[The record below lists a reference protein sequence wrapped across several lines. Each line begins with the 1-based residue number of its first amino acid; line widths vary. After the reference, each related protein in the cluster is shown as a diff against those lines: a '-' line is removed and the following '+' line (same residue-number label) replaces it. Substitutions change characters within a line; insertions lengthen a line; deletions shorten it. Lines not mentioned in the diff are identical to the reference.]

1 MRKVLHYKTNFLNNS
16 ETFINRLIKN
26 HQTYEPAAL
35 CYQKKSFTD
44 GIRIY
49 EVPGNEFSFIRN
61 CLAFHLNFPLPFY
74 KQIIRELKPDIIH
87 AHFGYDAYKMLH
99 IAREQNIPLV
109 TSFYGSDV
117 TRLPSELFWTTRY
130 KKLAAFGAHFIA
142 ASDLMKNQ
150 LEELGFPA
158 EKISVVRF
166 GLNLKE
172 LKFYENKPGSKK
184 ILMVGR
190 LVEKKGFE
198 YALMAI
204 SHLKRKGIIPEVNI
218 FGDGPLRKKLTDL
231 TEELGISNFVTFHG
245 FKPVEEIL
253 KAHGS
258 HSLLLAPSVKASDGD
273 TEGLPNTILEAMAM
287 GTVVVA
293 TRHAA
298 IPEVVEH
305 EKTGF
310 LAWERNPEELAEIL
324 EKLFSGRYDL
334 KMIRNRARKCIEES
348 YSVDKMVS
356 DTEKIYDRL
365 L

>member
-26 HQTYEPAAL
+26 HQTYKPAAL
-35 CYQKKSFTD
+35 CYQKKSFTE
-44 GIRIY
+44 GIRLY
-49 EVPGNEFSFIRN
+49 EVPRNGFSFFRN
-61 CLAFHLNFPLPFY
+61 AMAFHLNRTLPFY
-74 KQIIRELKPDIIH
+74 KQAVREFKPDIIH
-87 AHFGYDAYKMLH
+87 GHFGYDAYKLIE
-99 IAREQNIPLV
+99 IAHKQNIPLI

-117 TRLPSELFWTTRY
+117 TRLPSELFWKSRY
-130 KKLAAFGAHFIA
+130 KKLADYGAHFIA

-150 LEELGFPA
+150 LEELGFLPK
-158 EKISVVRF
+158 KISVVRF

-172 LKFYENKPGSKK
+172 LEFQENKTESKK

-198 YALMAI
+198 NVLIAI
-204 SHLKRKGIIPEVNI
+204 SQLKLTGIIPEVNI

-231 TEELGISNFVTFHG
+231 AKDLDITNFVTFHG
-245 FKPVEEIL
+245 FKPFEQVL
-253 KAHGS
+253 KAHEN
-258 HSLLLAPSVKASDGD
+258 HFLLLAPSVKAADGD
-273 TEGLPNTILEAMAM
+273 TEGMPNTILEAMAK

-305 EKTGF
+305 EQTGF
-310 LAWERNPEELAEIL
+310 LAGERNPDELTDIL
-324 EKLFSGRYDL
+324 QNIFSGVYDL
-334 KMIRNRARKCIEES
+334 ETIRKRARKRIEES
-348 YSVDKMVS
+348 YTVEKMVS
-356 DTEKIYDRL
+356 DTEQIYDRL